1 VNGDVVIEENCNL
14 SQGITIGLGGRGEK
28 RGCPKIGDRGFI
40 EPGVQLFEAISIGY
54 DVAIGANAEVTND
67 LPDSA
72 VAVGVSANIV
82 SYEGSKDY
90 IVL

>member
-1 VNGDVVIEENCNL
+1 VIEENCNL

-28 RGCPKIGDRGFI
+28 RGCPKIGDRVFI
-40 EPGVQLFEAISIGY
+40 EPGVELFEAISIGY

-82 SYEGSKDY
+82 SYEGSKNY